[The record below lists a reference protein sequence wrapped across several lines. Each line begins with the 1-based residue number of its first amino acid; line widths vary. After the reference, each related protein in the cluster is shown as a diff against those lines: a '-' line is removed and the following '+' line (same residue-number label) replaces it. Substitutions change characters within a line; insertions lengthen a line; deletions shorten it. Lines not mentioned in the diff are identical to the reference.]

1 MPTRPLL
8 TKSRFLAG
16 RQCSKRLW
24 RQVRAPL
31 EDRSGSS
38 RVAHNGTEIGSLAH
52 RLRPNA
58 PQQRV
63 TRRSPMRYRS
73 GSAEPCAATG

>member
-52 RLRPNA
+52 RLFSLNA
-58 PQQRV
+58 VLLSWQ
-63 TRRSPMRYRS
+63 SWNG
-73 GSAEPCAATG
+73 GSS